1 MYRDY
6 EEYMRVVWGYNP
18 IMQEY
23 NRSAYINPYTS
34 QQFNNMQFE
43 NFQLGESGK
52 EEKSEEVNRNLNNEL
67 ESCKTRPGNVNKQ
80 NMNIANNLND
90 IKKQPGR
97 SYYQNQFQKGERS
110 GPAMSYKNF
119 LKF

>member
-18 IMQEY
+18 IIQDY

-34 QQFNNMQFE
+34 QQFNNVQFE
-43 NFQLGESGK
+43 SFQLEECGK
-52 EEKSEEVNRNLNNEL
+52 DERCEVDNRISNNEL
-67 ESCKTRPGNVNKQ
+67 NNCTSRVENVKKQ
-80 NMNIANNLND
+80 NANINSNLNEV
-90 IKKQPGR
+90 KKQFG
-97 SYYQNQFQKGERS
+97 SQYKKGERS